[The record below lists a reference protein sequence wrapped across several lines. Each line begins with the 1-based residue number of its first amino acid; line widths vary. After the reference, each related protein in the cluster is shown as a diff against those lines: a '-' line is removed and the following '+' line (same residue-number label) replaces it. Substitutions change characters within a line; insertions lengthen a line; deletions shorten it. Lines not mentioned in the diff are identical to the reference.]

1 MNKNITKITSLLVF
15 FLFAM
20 GCTEKKVEETVKT
33 KPINYVD
40 PFIGTGG
47 IVHTFPG
54 ATTPFSMI
62 QLSPDTDTKGWNH
75 CAGYHYDDTNLKGF
89 SHTHLSGTGWSDLG
103 DILLMPTVGKIKTE
117 AGSIEDPDSGWRSRF
132 SHDKEQ
138 AEPGYYQVYL
148 QDYDVDVQLTAG
160 KRVGFHKYTFPNTDS
175 ANIIIDP
182 TSVIFGEVLQTEVET
197 TNSKEVTGVC
207 LSNGW
212 GGKRFVYF
220 VAEFSKPYDSF
231 MLTKN
236 GKKSTHLKEVGK
248 DVKGFATFKTRKDEA
263 IEVKVG
269 ISAVSLMGA
278 RRNLKAE
285 SGKDF
290 SSALLN
296 AQTEWS
302 YVLNKF
308 YIEGGTEEQKKIFYT
323 GVYHNFIAP
332 NLSMDVDGKYIT
344 SGKQH
349 TAEDFI
355 NYSSFSTWDTFRAT
369 KPLISFLETRM
380 SGEFSKSLISRYTDA
395 GEHLPL
401 WELCGVDN
409 TCMIGYP
416 SVPVIY
422 DAIQKG
428 ADIKVEDAF
437 EAMNDIAHYNK
448 VSSSDGDGGLNE
460 YIKLGYVPAHIPKNI
475 SKTLEYAY
483 EDWVIAQVAKD
494 LGKEKEYKYYIKRA
508 QNYKNI
514 FNTER
519 NMFWP
524 KKANGEWFGD
534 IEMDEWE
541 PLQKHWISGN
551 KWAYDYFV
559 PHALSDF
566 IEMKGGKE
574 AFAKELDHLFTTE
587 LNMKGE
593 EHVDISG
600 FVGGYAHGDEP
611 GHANPYLYN
620 YVGEAWKTQAMV
632 RRLMDEMY
640 SDQPDG
646 MINNEDCGQMS
657 AWYIFSAMGFYPA
670 CPGSQEYIIGS
681 PLFDKIT
688 MNLSNGKSFTVIANN
703 QSEKNIYVQSLT
715 LNGLPITK
723 SFITQQQIERGG
735 ILKFEMGPKP
745 NKSFGTAVED
755 QPFSSIVNAQ

>member
-1 MNKNITKITSLLVF
+1 MKKITTITSILMLLI
-15 FLFAM
+15 FAM
-20 GCTEKKVEETVKT
+20 GCKEEQKKVEVNK

-75 CAGYHYDDTNLKGF
+75 CAGYHYDDDNIKGF

-103 DILLMPTVGKIKTE
+103 DILLMPTVGALKLE
-117 AGSIEDPDSGWRSRF
+117 SGSIENPDEGWRSRF
-132 SHDKEQ
+132 SHEKEK

-148 QDYDVDVQLTAG
+148 EDYGIDVQLTAG
-160 KRVGFHKYTFPNTDS
+160 KRVGFHKYTFPETDQ
-175 ANIIIDP
+175 ANIIFDP
-182 TSVIFGEVLQTEVET
+182 TSIIFGQVLNTEIHSESNDEV
-197 TNSKEVTGVC
+197 SGVC

-212 GGKRFVYF
+212 GGKRNVYF
-220 VAEFSKPYDSF
+220 VAEFSKSYETFKVAKSGK
-231 MLTKN
+231 LTD
-236 GKKSTHLKEVGK
+236 KSKASGK
-248 DVKGFATFKTRKDEA
+248 DVKGFATFKTREGEA

-269 ISAVSLMGA
+269 ISAVSLEGA
-278 RRNLKAE
+278 RKNLNSE
-285 SGKDF
+285 RGMNF
-290 SSALLN
+290 SVALNN
-296 AQTEWS
+296 AQKEWS
-302 YVLNKF
+302 NVLNKF
-308 YIEGGTEEQKKIFYT
+308 DIEGGTEEQKKIFYT

-332 NLSMDVDGKYIT
+332 NLSMDVDGKYIAL
-344 SGKQH
+344 GKEL
-349 TAEDFI
+349 TAENFI

-369 KPLISFLETRM
+369 KPLISFLATRM
-380 SGEFSKSLISRYTDA
+380 SEEFSKSLISRYTDA
-395 GEHLPL
+395 KEHLPL

-422 DAIQKG
+422 DAMQKG
-428 ADIKVEDAF
+428 AKIDKEEAF
-437 EAMNDIAHYNK
+437 AAMDDIAHFNK

-460 YIKLGYVPAHIPKNI
+460 YIKLGYVPAEIPKNI

-483 EDWVIAQVAKD
+483 EDWVIAQVAKE
-494 LGKEKEYKYYIKRA
+494 LGKDKDYEYYMKRA
-508 QNYKNI
+508 QNYKNV
-514 FNTER
+514 FNKER

-524 KKANGEWFGD
+524 RKANGEWFGD
-534 IEMDEWE
+534 IVMDEWE
-541 PLQKHWISGN
+541 PLQEHWISGN

-559 PHALSDF
+559 PHALNDF
-566 IEMKGGKE
+566 IEMKGGRE
-574 AFAKELDHLFTTE
+574 AFGKELDHLFSTE
-587 LNMKGE
+587 LHMKGE

-620 YVGEAWKTQAMV
+620 YIGEAWKTQAMV
-632 RRLMDEMY
+632 RRLMGEMY
-640 SDQPDG
+640 SDKPDG

-681 PLFDKIT
+681 PIFDKVT
-688 MNLSNGKSFTVIANN
+688 MRLANGKSFTVVAKN
-703 QSEKNIYVQSLT
+703 QSAENMYVQSLH
-715 LNGLPITK
+715 LNGEPLSK
-723 SFITQQQIERGG
+723 SFITQAQIEQGG
-735 ILKFEMGPKP
+735 ILTFEMGPQP
-745 NKSFGTAVED
+745 NKSFGTPLED
-755 QPFSSIVNAQ
+755 QPLSTLK

>member
-1 MNKNITKITSLLVF
+1 MKKFTTFFVTLISLMFAIGCNNK
-15 FLFAM
+15 
-20 GCTEKKVEETVKT
+20 EKKADEVT
-33 KPINYVD
+33 KPINFVD

-75 CAGYHYDDTNLKGF
+75 CAGYHYDDTNIKGF

-103 DILLMPTVGKIKTE
+103 DILLMPTVGKLQTE
-117 AGSIEDPDSGWRSRF
+117 PGTLEDPDSGWRSKF
-132 SHDKEQ
+132 SHEKEH
-138 AEPGYYQVYL
+138 AEPGYYEVYL

-160 KRVGFHKYTFPNTDS
+160 KRVGFHKYTFPETDS
-175 ANIIIDP
+175 ANIIFDP
-182 TSVIFGEVLQTEVET
+182 TNIIFGQVLQTEIHTE
-197 TNSKEVTGVC
+197 NANEVTGVC

-231 MLTKN
+231 KIAKD
-236 GKKSTHLKEVGK
+236 GKFSTHLREQGK
-248 DVKGFATFKTRKDEA
+248 DVKGFATFKTRAKEV

-269 ISAVSLMGA
+269 ISAVSLEGA
-278 RRNLKAE
+278 RKNLDVEKHH
-285 SGKDF
+285 DF
-290 SSALLN
+290 SNALVA
-296 AQTEWS
+296 AQKEWS
-302 YVLNKF
+302 DVLNKF
-308 YIEGGTEEQKKIFYT
+308 HIEGGTEEQKKIFYT

-332 NLSMDVDGKYIT
+332 NLSMDADGKYVAL
-344 SGKQH
+344 GKQLSSDKF
-349 TAEDFI
+349 T

-369 KPLISFLETRM
+369 KPLISFLETNM
-380 SGEFSKSLISRYTDA
+380 SEQFSKSLISRYSDA

-401 WELCGVDN
+401 WELCGEDN

-422 DAIQKG
+422 DALQKG
-428 ADIKVEDAF
+428 AKIDKEEAF
-437 EAMNDIAHYNK
+437 AAMDDIAHFNK

-460 YIKLGYVPAHIPKNI
+460 YIKLGYVPAEIPKNV

-483 EDWVIAQVAKD
+483 EDWVIAQLAKE
-494 LGKEKEYKYYIKRA
+494 LGKEDKYNYYMKRA
-508 QNYKNI
+508 QNYKNLY
-514 FNTER
+514 NPER

-534 IEMDEWE
+534 IVMDQWE

-559 PHALSDF
+559 PHALNDF
-566 IEMKGGKE
+566 IEMKGGRK
-574 AFAKELDHLFTTE
+574 AFAEELDLLYATE
-587 LNMKGE
+587 LNMQGE

-640 SDQPDG
+640 SDKPDG

-657 AWYIFSAMGFYPA
+657 AWYIFSSMGFYPA

-681 PLFDKIT
+681 PIFDKVT
-688 MNLSNGKSFTVIANN
+688 MRLANGKSFTVIAKN
-703 QSEKNIYVQSLT
+703 QSPENMYVQSLS
-715 LNGLPITK
+715 LNGEPVKK
-723 SFITQQQIERGG
+723 SFITQSQIENGG
-735 ILKFEMGPKP
+735 ILTFEMGPKP
-745 NKSFGTAVED
+745 NKSFGTALED
-755 QPFSSIVNAQ
+755 QPLSSLATVQ